1 MATSSAATTAENSI
15 DRSVNP
21 LEDTSSSFYLHHSEN
36 HSSVIFTPKL
46 TSSNFPWR
54 RSFQLAVS
62 IINKLRFLDG
72 TTSKPSPT
80 DPLYFPWIWDKL
92 HQRFSQSDESRICH
106 LRIKFTRSKG
116 GVGNSGNFSKVA
128 SVQQI
133 SNVASSSNLKQAPV
147 IISSSKITSH
157 LQLFKEQVQ
166 RLMNLLSDQHVN
178 QNPAPIS
185 DSQIN
190 TAGDDSAS
198 NINNTSVYAI

>member
-116 GVGNSGNFSKVA
+116 GVGNSGNFSK
-128 SVQQI
+128 
-133 SNVASSSNLKQAPV
+133 
-147 IISSSKITSH
+147 
-157 LQLFKEQVQ
+157 EQVQ